1 MLPIADQYL
10 QRIEGNEGKM
20 KSLVLGAAAAAIM
33 SVAVGPSPAVAGSN
47 FVERNYLG
55 CATKSEMFGILRSAG
70 LKPKK
75 IVKVGEYFVLIRATE
90 LKTGDVYDYAVLPCQ
105 MMIDGR
111 FPVKR

>member
-1 MLPIADQYL
+1 
-10 QRIEGNEGKM
+10 M
-20 KSLVLGAAAAAIM
+20 KSMVLGAAVAALIL
-33 SVAVGPSPAVAGSN
+33 SGLGLSPALAGNS

-75 IVKVGEYFVLIRATE
+75 IVKVGDTFVLIRAIE
-90 LKTGDVYDYAVLPCQ
+90 LKTGDLYDYAVLPCQ
-105 MMIDGR
+105 LMVDGR

>member
-1 MLPIADQYL
+1 MKQMLL
-10 QRIEGNEGKM
+10 G
-20 KSLVLGAAAAAIM
+20 VLAAVAM
-33 SVAVGPSPAVAGSN
+33 SSAVGLSPAVAGSN

-75 IVKVGEYFVLIRATE
+75 IAKVGEYFVLIRATE
-90 LKTGDVYDYAVLPCQ
+90 LKTGDLYDYAVLPCQ

>member
-1 MLPIADQYL
+1 
-10 QRIEGNEGKM
+10 M
-20 KSLVLGAAAAAIM
+20 KSSILGAVVAAFVSSALTL
-33 SVAVGPSPAVAGSN
+33 SPAVAGGN

-75 IVKVGEYFVLIRATE
+75 IVKVGDNFVLIRAIE
-90 LKTGDVYDYAVLPCQ
+90 LRTGDLYDYAVLPCQ
-105 MMIDGR
+105 LMIDGR

>member
-1 MLPIADQYL
+1 MKQMLL
-10 QRIEGNEGKM
+10 G
-20 KSLVLGAAAAAIM
+20 VLAAVVI
-33 SVAVGPSPAVAGSN
+33 SSAVGLSPAVAGSN

-55 CATKSEMFGILRSAG
+55 CATKSEMFSLLRSGG

-90 LKTGDVYDYAVLPCQ
+90 LKTGDLYDYAVLPCQ